1 MVPELNVKIVR
12 NVTVHFY
19 PFMDYFKGFEDV
31 EAVKQIFGEKT
42 KEVLSNLKVEFTGG
56 RGYMGVSDV
65 DGHLFIS
72 ARYMKEGDLVDLY
85 LDVIHEL
92 VHVKQFMEGR
102 ELFDTDFTYVER
114 PTEVEA
120 YSRAV
125 EEARKL
131 GLSEERIC
139 DYLRTEW
146 MSDNDVRRLMK
157 SMNVECACL
166 KEEEREKGP

>member
-12 NVTVHFY
+12 DVTVHYYRFT
-19 PFMDYFKGFEDV
+19 DYFKGFEDV
-31 EAVKQIFGEKT
+31 EAVKQIFGEET
-42 KEVLSNLKVEFTGG
+42 REILSNLKVEFTGG

-72 ARYMKEGDLVDLY
+72 ARYLKNADIVDLY

-120 YSRAV
+120 YRLAV
-125 EEARKL
+125 DEARKL

-146 MSDNDVRRLMK
+146 MSENDVRRLMK
-157 SMNVECACL
+157 SMNVNCACL
-166 KEEEREKGP
+166 KEEEKGA